1 MRLGLVVASL
11 SVFLALPSFSSD
23 LRFERLP
30 ETFPVAEAIA
40 TLSERIPDIAA
51 QRQIRQAQGKVRPTV
66 IRNDS
71 SDDALVFPAAGSVR
85 GGGGTFFRSDITL
98 VSMMDEPHDVIA
110 IWLPR
115 GGGANPGVRITLPAN
130 DEEYLPVTVEDF
142 VGTVFGLENALG
154 SILVY
159 AANPDGSPDEFSFI
173 DGYSRIWTSQPP
185 PPARPDCTGLGSVS
199 QDFPPVRF
207 ADSISDFFAFA
218 WGLRQDTAFRTNAGV
233 VNLDATSARSFTIR
247 AEGSTGVVWETD
259 VTVPP
264 LALVQV
270 SLPTGQNFGHVY
282 VAFEPYDEAD
292 YAWSGYASTVD
303 NGTGDGWVSHAK
315 QP

>member
-1 MRLGLVVASL
+1 MRLGLAVVFLSL
-11 SVFLALPSFSSD
+11 FLALPAFSSD
-23 LRFERLP
+23 LHIERLP
-30 ETFPVAEAIA
+30 DTFPVEEAIA
-40 TLSERIPDIAA
+40 TLSERIPEVSAK
-51 QRQIRQAQGKVRPTV
+51 RQPRKAHGKIRPTV
-66 IRNDS
+66 IRDDS
-71 SDDALVFPAAGSVR
+71 ADDALVFPAAGTVR
-85 GGGGTFFRSDITL
+85 GGGGTFFRSDVTL
-98 VSMMDEPHDVIA
+98 VSMMDEPHDVVA

-115 GGGANPGVRITLPAN
+115 GGGANPAVRITLPAN
-130 DEEYLPVTVEDF
+130 DEEYLPVTIEDF
-142 VGTVFGLENALG
+142 VGTVFGLENVLG
-154 SILVY
+154 SVLVY

-218 WGLRQDTAFRTNAGV
+218 WGLRQDAAFRTNAGV
-233 VNLDATSARSFTIR
+233 VNLDAENPRSFTIR
-247 AEGSTGVVWETD
+247 AEGSTGARWETD

-264 LALVQV
+264 LAMVQV
-270 SLPTGQNFGHVY
+270 PLPVGEDFGHVY
-282 VAFEPYDEAD
+282 VAFEPFDEED